1 MCFIGLDIAGITEA
15 QEAHEAQDDL
25 LCLFLFRC
33 GSYISLHPKWIVYA
47 ENGMSKTQVMGI
59 LNVTPDS
66 FSDGG
71 RFIDEQA
78 VTEQIRKMLADGADI
93 IDIGGES
100 TRPFADPVSE
110 QEELDRVLPAIQA
123 VRALSAEIPISI
135 DTAKAKVAAAA
146 LEHGAAFIN
155 DISALRTDPEMIRV
169 ARACDA
175 PIIIMHMQGT
185 PGDMQVNPQY
195 DDVVAEIC
203 DFFQER
209 TGWLESRGVARHR
222 IILDPGIGFGKTLAH
237 NLAILR
243 NVAAFKRLGFP
254 VLIGHSRKS
263 FLEKL
268 LGTPVEQRDCPSAII
283 SALCV
288 QQGADI
294 LRVHDVAKTVA
305 AVRLVEEIGHERA

>member
-1 MCFIGLDIAGITEA
+1 MN
-15 QEAHEAQDDL
+15 
-25 LCLFLFRC
+25 
-33 GSYISLHPKWIVYA
+33 KV
-47 ENGMSKTQVMGI
+47 QVMGI

-71 RFIDEQA
+71 KFIGEQA
-78 VTEQIRKMLADGADI
+78 VTEQVQTMLADGVDI

-100 TRPFADPVSE
+100 TRPFAESVTE
-110 QEELDRVLPAIQA
+110 QEELDRVIPAIQA
-123 VRALSAEIPISI
+123 VRVLSSAIPISI

-146 LEHGAAFIN
+146 LEQGATLIN
-155 DISALRTDPEMIRV
+155 DISALRQDADMIRV
-169 ARACDA
+169 ARDCDV

-185 PGDMQVNPQY
+185 PEDMQLAPQY
-195 DDVVAEIC
+195 EDVVAEIC
-203 DFFQER
+203 VFFRER
-209 TGWLESRGVARHR
+209 TRWMESQGIAEQR
-222 IILDPGIGFGKTLAH
+222 IILDPGIGFGKTLNH

-243 NVAAFKRLGFP
+243 NIAAFKQLGFP

-268 LGTPVEQRDCPSAII
+268 LGTPVAQRDCPTAII
-283 SALCV
+283 SALCT

-305 AVRLVEEIGHERA
+305 AVRLAKELGQTSA

>member
-1 MCFIGLDIAGITEA
+1 MN
-15 QEAHEAQDDL
+15 
-25 LCLFLFRC
+25 
-33 GSYISLHPKWIVYA
+33 KV
-47 ENGMSKTQVMGI
+47 QVMGI

-71 RFIDEQA
+71 KFIGEQA
-78 VTEQIRKMLADGADI
+78 VTAQVEKMLTDGVDI

-100 TRPFADPVSE
+100 TRPFAEPVTE
-110 QEELDRVLPAIQA
+110 QKELDRVLPAIKA
-123 VRALSAEIPISI
+123 VRALSSAMPISI
-135 DTAKAKVAAAA
+135 DTTKARVAVAA
-146 LEHGAAFIN
+146 LEQGATLIN
-155 DISALRTDPEMIRV
+155 DISALRQDPDMIRV
-169 ARACDA
+169 ARDCEV

-185 PGDMQVNPQY
+185 PEDMQLAPQY
-195 DDVVAEIC
+195 EDVVAEIC
-203 DFFQER
+203 AFFRER
-209 TGWLESRGVARHR
+209 TSWMESQGIANHR

-243 NVAAFKRLGFP
+243 NVAAFKQLGFP

-268 LGTPVEQRDCPSAII
+268 LGTPVAQRDCPSAII
-283 SALCV
+283 SALCA

-305 AVRLVEEIGHERA
+305 AVRLAKELGQTSA